1 MGNGQLRI
9 AAGLPALRWSN
20 TGIKGKLIA
29 GFGLVLVMVLCLA
42 AASLFSM
49 SDAAQI
55 MSRMAE
61 EDLPEMRYAGD
72 FERNILQARIHFI
85 YHVTIQKSG
94 ELAKGWENFGEV
106 QAVMPKLE
114 AQAQL
119 PGLASVRDITV
130 QLRRD
135 LQNYNVLLRQVLDV
149 VARGEN
155 HGDSFTKL
163 IAEWARL
170 GTRLV
175 KTAAQL
181 NSQYSI
187 LAGRGTIEH
196 AARLQNSMR
205 LTVGVL
211 LLAIVLGVITAA
223 VIIRQVTGVVSMAV
237 SRLQS
242 AADGMGAMAEEI
254 TASSYAIAGLA
265 QEQSN
270 SLVETTTCSTDV
282 RGKAERFAEQARAM
296 NSAMI
301 ASQKRSMQAL
311 DVVAEMMGAMNE
323 IRAANEKVAE
333 ITRNIDQIAFQTNIL
348 ALNAAVEAARA
359 GEAGLGFSVVA
370 DEVRTLAQRSAE
382 AARNTAGVIDSAL
395 KTTRTGSERF
405 ERLGQA
411 IRELSDDAAQ
421 TQTLADQ
428 VSSQSREQTAAVG
441 QISLTLAHL
450 ETVTRK
456 VAADA
461 KSRASAADVLTS
473 QVGHLQA
480 ISSDLAVM
488 AGIE

>member
-1 MGNGQLRI
+1 MRSPGSLSASGWKR
-9 AAGLPALRWSN
+9 
-20 TGIKGKLIA
+20 TGIQGKLIA
-29 GFGLVLVMVLCLA
+29 GFGVVLSMVLCLV

-85 YHVTIQKSG
+85 YHVTIQKPG
-94 ELAKGWENFGEV
+94 ELAKGWENFAEV
-106 QAVMPKLE
+106 QVVMPKLE

-119 PGLASVRDITV
+119 PGLASVRKMTG

-135 LQNYNVLLRQVLDV
+135 LQSYNVVLLKVLDV

-155 HGDSFTKL
+155 HGESFTKL
-163 IAEWARL
+163 VAEWARL
-170 GTRLV
+170 GGTLV
-175 KTAAQL
+175 RSAAQL

-187 LAGRGTIEH
+187 LAGRGTVEH

-205 LTVGVL
+205 LTIAVAL
-211 LLAIVLGVITAA
+211 LTIVLGIVTAT
-223 VIIRQVTGVVSMAV
+223 VIIRQVTGVVSVAV
-237 SRLQS
+237 SRLKS
-242 AADGMGAMAEEI
+242 ASDGMGAMARDV
-254 TASSYAIAGLA
+254 TASSYAVAGLA
-265 QEQSN
+265 EEQSN
-270 SLVETTTCSTDV
+270 SLGQTTACSTVV

-301 ASQKRSMQAL
+301 ASQQRSTQAL
-311 DVVAEMMGAMNE
+311 DVVAEMMEAMNE
-323 IRAANEKVAE
+323 IRGANEKVAE
-333 ITRNIDQIAFQTNIL
+333 ITRSIDQIAFQTNIL

-395 KTTRTGSERF
+395 RTTRTGSERF

-411 IRELSDDAAQ
+411 IQALSEDAAQ
-421 TQTLADQ
+421 TQRLADQ
-428 VSSQSREQTAAVG
+428 VSSQSREQTAAVQ
-441 QISLTLAHL
+441 QISLTLVQL
-450 ETVTRK
+450 DTVTRK

-461 KSRASAADVLTS
+461 KNRASAAATLTE
-473 QVGHLQA
+473 QVGSLQQ

-488 AGIE
+488 AGIS